1 MRKRQLAAILLGIAL
16 PVAGPAAADGLD
28 PAAVLEDARLFFEPI
43 PLAPP
48 VPEGNVLSRARIDL
62 GKSLWFDPRLSRSW
76 VFSCNSCHNVG
87 MGGMDGL
94 PTSIGHGWAQGPRN
108 SPTVFNAIFN
118 AAQFWD
124 GRAADLREQAT
135 GPIEAAVEMANT
147 EERVIATLSSMPGY
161 VEMFE
166 AAFPGEDAPITF
178 DNLAKAIEAF
188 EATLITPNDRLDQ
201 FLMGDLGVLNE
212 QELRGLQTF
221 IDGGCV
227 TCHQG
232 VNLGGQEYYPFGL
245 VERPG
250 ADILPEGDR
259 GRFEVT
265 RTAIDDYVFRA
276 SPLRNIAITP
286 PYFHSGAVWELETA
300 VAVMSVAQLGGELT
314 DSQIAD
320 ITAFLRTLTGEI
332 PQVEMPVL
340 PELGPDTPLPEP
352 M

>member
-1 MRKRQLAAILLGIAL
+1 MMKRPLLAAMLLGIAL
-16 PVAGPAAADGLD
+16 PAAGPAAADLD
-28 PAAVLEDARLFFEPI
+28 PAAVLDDARLFFEPI

-76 VFSCNSCHNVG
+76 VFSCNSCHNLG

-108 SPTVFNAIFN
+108 SPTVLNAIFN

-147 EERVIATLSSMPGY
+147 EERVLATLSSMSGY
-161 VEMFE
+161 VDMFA

-178 DNLAKAIEAF
+178 NNLAKAIEAF
-188 EATLITPNDRLDQ
+188 EATLITPNSPFDQ
-201 FLMGDLGVLNE
+201 FLMGDVGVLNE
-212 QELRGLQTF
+212 QELRGLQAF
-221 IDGGCV
+221 IDEGCV

-245 VERPG
+245 VQRPG
-250 ADILPEGDR
+250 AEILPEGDR

-286 PYFHSGAVWELETA
+286 PYFHSGAVWDLETA
-300 VAVMSVAQLGGELT
+300 VAVMGVAQLGADLNE
-314 DSQIAD
+314 DQIGD
-320 ITAFLRTLTGEI
+320 ITAFLRTLTGEK
-332 PQVEMPVL
+332 PEVSFPVL
-340 PELGPDTPLPEP
+340 PEMGPDTPLPEP